1 MTDPIVTYDFE
12 FGFLNS
18 TTQFYSA
25 VDGRDRFGLDEQ
37 RVKLELHPDD
47 ATVDEI
53 IITRSA
59 LAYLRTTKRT
69 VTPPTQLEQ
78 DLGRLTFAETPQ

>member
-12 FGFLNS
+12 FGFLNG
-18 TTQFYSA
+18 TKEFYTA
-25 VDGRDRFGLDEQ
+25 IEGRDRMGIDEQ
-37 RVKLELHPDD
+37 RVRLELHPDE

-69 VTPPTQLEQ
+69 VMPPTQLER
-78 DLGRLTFAETPQ
+78 DLHLVGTRDA